1 VLRPCFL
8 QMPMTVN
15 SVFDPFELS
24 PRGNLPPEWI
34 DWLGHA
40 LCIDYA
46 PPAPDHQL
54 LDGWRA
60 VLPALDVHAVTPL
73 LYLRLRD
80 ARLLSALP
88 QEFRDALYAA
98 FQDNALRSLVF
109 ERELEDIVATFA
121 REGIPLTVLKG
132 LATGRLVYD
141 SPAERPIGDLDL
153 LVPFDAMTRARRTL
167 RQIGYES
174 IGWAGLD
181 RVARWQHAFRSEMPM
196 LCTRPDR
203 YGLVTE
209 LHWSLLEIPYYIQR
223 INMAEVWDDSAPM
236 PGHDSIHVP
245 DSATLLIH
253 SAAHL
258 ALHHSRE
265 LRLIW
270 LLDLDRLARWQA
282 MDWAEVIAKTEAWGL
297 GRAVYTALNVSRSWL
312 ASPIPPHVEE
322 RLLQHM
328 DEAEGNATWGLGDE
342 RAGRSRRRAMV
353 SWQLLDRRNRLR
365 YAAWLGFR
373 LLLRPFELSSRP
385 DKRSNMEVH

>member
-1 VLRPCFL
+1 
-8 QMPMTVN
+8 MAAN

-24 PRGNLPPEWI
+24 TRGSLPPKWV
-34 DWLGHA
+34 DWLGHTLRA
-40 LCIDYA
+40 EGA
-46 PPAPDHQL
+46 PPAPDHHL
-54 LDGWRA
+54 LAEWRA
-60 VLPALDVHAVTPL
+60 VLPALDVHAITPL

-80 ARLLSALP
+80 ARLLQALP
-88 QEFRDALYAA
+88 PEFRDALYVT

-109 ERELEDIVATFA
+109 EHELESIIATFA
-121 REGIPLTVLKG
+121 REGIPLILLKG
-132 LATGRLVYD
+132 LATGRLVYG

-153 LVPFDAMTRARRTL
+153 LVPFDDMARARRTL
-167 RQIGYES
+167 RQAGYES

-209 LHWSLLEIPYYIQR
+209 LHWSLLEIPYYIQC
-223 INMAEVWDDSAPM
+223 IPMADVWAAAAPVSGH
-236 PGHDSIHVP
+236 PGVSVP
-245 DSATLLIH
+245 DPATLLIH

-282 MDWAEVIAKTEAWGL
+282 MDWAGVIAWTETWGL
-297 GRAVYTALNVSRSWL
+297 GRAVHTALSVSQRWL
-312 ASPIPPHVEE
+312 GTPVPPDALAQLS
-322 RLLQHM
+322 RLTHSAAG
-328 DEAEGNATWGLGDE
+328 DATWGLGDE
-342 RAGRSRRRAMV
+342 QAGRSRRRAVV
-353 SWQLLDRRNRLR
+353 SWQLLNGRDRLR

-373 LLLRPFELSSRP
+373 LLLRPFELAGRP
-385 DKRSNMEVH
+385 DKRANMEVH

>member
-1 VLRPCFL
+1 MLHLYFL
-8 QMPMTVN
+8 QTPMTVH

-24 PRGNLPPEWI
+24 SRGDLTPQWL

-40 LCIDYA
+40 LRADSA
-46 PPAPDHQL
+46 PPPPDPRL
-54 LDGWRA
+54 LDDWRA

-80 ARLLSALP
+80 ARLLQTLP
-88 QEFRDALYAA
+88 PGFRDALYAT

-109 ERELEDIVATFA
+109 ERELEQIIATFA
-121 REGIPLTVLKG
+121 REGIPFTLLKG
-132 LATGRLVYD
+132 LATGRLVYG

-153 LVPFDAMTRARRTL
+153 LVPFDDMARARRTL
-167 RQIGYES
+167 RHIGYES

-223 INMAEVWDDSAPM
+223 IHMAEVWSAAAPA
-236 PGHDSIHVP
+236 PGHAGAFIP

-270 LLDLDRLARWQA
+270 LLDLDRLARWSE
-282 MDWAEVIAKTEAWGL
+282 MDWA
-297 GRAVYTALNVSRSWL
+297 
-312 ASPIPPHVEE
+312 
-322 RLLQHM
+322 
-328 DEAEGNATWGLGDE
+328 
-342 RAGRSRRRAMV
+342 
-353 SWQLLDRRNRLR
+353 
-365 YAAWLGFR
+365 
-373 LLLRPFELSSRP
+373 
-385 DKRSNMEVH
+385 